1 MTYVHT
7 WQVHLVTHRDINKEV
22 KTPIY
27 LGEAMHL
34 STSQFNELCIRY
46 WKHINQITLSTQ
58 IHQAFQNKYSYL
70 SIIPP

>member
-46 WKHINQITLSTQ
+46 WKHINQITLSTR

-70 SIIPP
+70 NIIPP